1 MIQKLQIT
9 FFWLIVFASF
19 KGMTVPLVDKQSSLD
34 CQKLDQVNL
43 TAVQVIGHKKTNSK
57 FILNEFGIMAP
68 ALVCLSQIEEGV
80 RRLERTGLFSQ
91 VQTSL
96 VSDSTNESKVLEVQ
110 VTEKWTTIP
119 ILKFNSGGG
128 VSQFTLG
135 VYDPNLFGEYLE
147 SGVQYE
153 SLGGAGSGVFW
164 FKNPR
169 LFDQRQGID
178 FQYWNTR
185 RIRIKYDQKADAPE
199 ITQAFLLTRE
209 KVFLE
214 YFRELQPQLKV
225 FISIES
231 NKDQFSTDLLPSS
244 VLAEVG
250 LNQTLPIST
259 DFLIPRIGFEYGQIN
274 GQPQLLSGSVLGISV
289 SQAQSLNSRADHF
302 TQADL
307 SYQAYKSINPNLQF
321 AQRLLAGA
329 TSTKVLQYWY
339 YLGGLDRVRG
349 FSDNRFAGRQFVLSN
364 SEMRYLIMEKP
375 SYIIQAVGFVD
386 IGAIGE
392 SAEDLKNIKA
402 ASAGVGLR
410 LILPQFYRFVVR
422 VDYAEPL
429 LKDDSLNVS
438 FGVQQFF

>member
-1 MIQKLQIT
+1 MIQKLK
-9 FFWLIVFASF
+9 IVFFCLVVLSSF
-19 KGMTVPLVDKQSSLD
+19 SGMAIQLVENQTTLN
-34 CQKLDQVNL
+34 CQELDQVNL
-43 TAVQVIGHKKTNSK
+43 SAVQVIGHKKTNSK
-57 FILNEFGIMAP
+57 VILNEFGIKAP
-68 ALVCLSQIEEGV
+68 TIVCLTQIEEGV

-91 VQTSL
+91 VQTNLISEE
-96 VSDSTNESKVLEVQ
+96 TGESKNLELQ
-110 VTEKWTTIP
+110 VIEKWTTIP

-147 SGVQYE
+147 SGFQYE

-169 LFDQRQGID
+169 LLGQRQGID
-178 FQYWNTR
+178 FQYWNTK
-185 RIRIKYDQKADAPE
+185 RIRIKYDQKADSPE

-225 FISIES
+225 FFSVES
-231 NKDQFSTDLLPSS
+231 NQDQFSTDLLPSS
-244 VLAEVG
+244 VLDEVG

-274 GQPQLLSGSVLGISV
+274 GQPQLLRGSVLGISV
-289 SQAQSLNSRADHF
+289 SQAQSLSSLADHF
-302 TQADL
+302 FQADL
-307 SYQAYKSINPNLQF
+307 SYQSYKSITPNLQF

-349 FSDNRFAGRQFVLSN
+349 FSDNRFAGRQFILSN
-364 SEMRYLIMEKP
+364 SEMRYLIIEKP
-375 SYIIQAVGFVD
+375 SYLIQVVGFVD

-392 SAEDLKNIKA
+392 NAEDLKNIKA
-402 ASAGVGLR
+402 ASAGAGLR

-422 VDYAEPL
+422 VDYAQPV
-429 LKDDSLNVS
+429 LKTDDLNLS